1 MKDREA
7 WPAAAH
13 EFTNRHDFA
22 TEQQGLIDGELFNR
36 YTVSVWG
43 DGKVLEINGGN
54 DGTTM

>member
-1 MKDREA
+1 MGSQRV
-7 WPAAAH
+7 WH
-13 EFTNRHDFA
+13 NLV